1 MHTPIKIALAPMEG
15 LVDAPMRAA
24 LTQVGGVDWCVTE
37 FIRVTQ
43 SVLPTRT
50 YQRLAPE
57 MANDWRTRS
66 GTPLHVQFLG
76 SDADFLAAN
85 AERAAALGAREID
98 LNFGCPAK
106 SVNRHR
112 GGAVLLDEPELL
124 HAIVHAVRA
133 ATPASVRVTAKM
145 RLGYMDKSRMLECAQ
160 ALDDAGAAQIVVH
173 ARTKAEGYKPPAHWH
188 CIARIREVV
197 KAHVIANGEIWTVED
212 YWQCRRESGCDDVML
227 GRGLVAKPDLALQIR
242 ASVAGDVAG
251 HHGGLHNALDYDKP
265 YDSSITLASDNT
277 LASANALTW
286 GIIYNAVREFHA
298 QSSALLEPM
307 PAAGRLKSWLAHLR
321 HTYPEAEAL
330 YQSVRAQKTVAALP
344 PLQEGDS
351 T

>member
-1 MHTPIKIALAPMEG
+1 MNQPIKIALAPMEG

-24 LTQVGGVDWCVTE
+24 LTQVGGIDWCVTE

-57 MANDWRTRS
+57 MLNDWHTAS

-76 SDADFLAAN
+76 SDPDFLSQNAAC
-85 AERAAALGAREID
+85 AAALGAREID

-124 HAIVHAVRA
+124 HQIVREVRA
-133 ATPASVRVTAKM
+133 ATPATVRVTAKM
-145 RLGYMDKSRMLECAQ
+145 RLGYMDKSKMLDCAR
-160 ALDDAGAAQIVVH
+160 ALDEAGAAQIVVH
-173 ARTKAEGYKPPAHWH
+173 ARTKAEGYRPPAHWH
-188 CIARIREVV
+188 CIASIREVV
-197 KAHVIANGEIWTVED
+197 NAHVIANGEIWTVDD
-212 YWQCRRESGCDDVML
+212 YWQCRRESGCNDVML

-242 ASVAGDVAG
+242 AAIAGED
-251 HHGGLHNALDYDKP
+251 
-265 YDSSITLASDNT
+265 
-277 LASANALTW
+277 ASALGW
-286 GIIYNAVREFHA
+286 EIIYNAVRVFHA
-298 QSSALLEPM
+298 HSSALLEPL

-321 HTYPEAEAL
+321 HTYPEAEQL
-330 YQSVRAQKTVAALP
+330 YQAIRTRKTVEPLP
-344 PLQEGDS
+344 PLQS
-351 T
+351 

>member
-1 MHTPIKIALAPMEG
+1 MEG

-24 LTQVGGVDWCVTE
+24 LTAVGGIDWCVTE

-57 MANDWRTRS
+57 MDNDWHTAS

-76 SDADFLAAN
+76 SDANFLAEN
-85 AERAAALGAREID
+85 AARAAALGAREID

-124 HAIVHAVRA
+124 HQIVSAVRA
-133 ATPASVRVTAKM
+133 ATPTQVRVTAKM
-145 RLGYMDKSRMLECAQ
+145 RLGYLDKSRMLDCAR
-160 ALDDAGAAQIVVH
+160 ALDAAGAAQIVVH

-188 CIARIREVV
+188 CIAQIVEVV
-197 KAHVIANGEIWTVED
+197 QAHVIANGEIWTADD
-212 YWQCRRESGCDDVML
+212 YWQCRRESGCADVML
-227 GRGLVAKPDLALQIR
+227 GRGLVARPDLALQIR
-242 ASVAGDVAG
+242 SVLDG
-251 HHGGLHNALDYDKP
+251 H
-265 YDSSITLASDNT
+265 
-277 LASANALTW
+277 SAEPLGW
-286 GIIYNAVREFHA
+286 EPIYNAVRVFHDH
-298 QSSALLEPM
+298 SLTLLEPM

-321 HTYPEAEAL
+321 HTYDGAEAL
-330 YQSVRAQKTVAALP
+330 YQWARTQKIVAPLP
-344 PLQEGDS
+344 PICP
-351 T
+351 TP